1 MLIPAS
7 QLWRIT
13 LIELEVAA
21 RVLRDVRQAYYS
33 LLKTFMDKMIKWSE
47 RQINKQWK

>member
-21 RVLRDVRQAYYS
+21 RVLRDVRQAG